1 MFLPRQVTYAIM
13 FCKGSAARWVPQ
25 WDRPLVKRKP
35 AGNDMQRQP
44 GTTTSQTSD
53 VLASVAHVKSNTV
66 AGQRPAPAP
75 NAESFRDRSAELEE
89 LLMQLYKDNNS
100 FDMC

>member
-1 MFLPRQVTYAIM
+1 M
-13 FCKGSAARWVPQ
+13 
-25 WDRPLVKRKP
+25 DRPLVKRKP
-35 AGNDMQRQP
+35 AGNDMQRRP

-53 VLASVAHVKSNTV
+53 VLAPVAHIGAREKQHRG
-66 AGQRPAPAP
+66 GQRPARGAAWSLRGVP

-89 LLMQLYKDNNS
+89 LLVQLYKDNNS